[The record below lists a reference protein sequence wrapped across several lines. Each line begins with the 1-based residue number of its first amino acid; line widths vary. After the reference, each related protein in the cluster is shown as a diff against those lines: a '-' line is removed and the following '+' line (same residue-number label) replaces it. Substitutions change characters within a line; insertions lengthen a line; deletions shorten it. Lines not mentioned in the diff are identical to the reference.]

1 MKTPDP
7 KELLDLKKKAEA
19 LEKSQVK
26 GFAKQI
32 QDLFMSDGQIVKKII
47 SLKSPKLS
55 DDELNLLVYGKDLKK
70 ELGAKYQAFKSEK
83 EKEKEIEKEEEEE
96 PKTKKEKRKKDKK
109 LFKPL
114 PKDSPVYKEAENIKS
129 EIKEKFLMW
138 EQKGKLLQKEV
149 VKFGVLVGSTVSAA
163 IVIAAPTSFNVPGAI
178 TLTLTLL
185 NAFST
190 LQAKILDF
198 LPLIKVIELLKFVV
212 PEDQL
217 SKITKPLMA
226 FVTIVVGVSTT
237 IDKISKLL
245 PSMSDAKQEA
255 LTKLKDQ
262 IDNTEKQIKNL
273 KPEDFDTTADFDSK
287 KKELETRKEDLSNKA
302 SKLLS

>member
-1 MKTPDP
+1 MTTPDP
-7 KELLDLKKKAEA
+7 KELLELKKKAES
-19 LEKSQVK
+19 LEKSQIK
-26 GFAKQI
+26 GFAKQVEG
-32 QDLFMSDGQIVKKII
+32 LFMSDGQIVKKII
-47 SLKSPKLS
+47 ALKSPKLS

-70 ELGAKYQAFKSEK
+70 ELGAKYKAFKSER
-83 EKEKEIEKEEEEE
+83 EKEKEIKEEEEEE

-114 PKDSPVYKEAENIKS
+114 PKDNPVYKEADNLKS

-138 EQKGKLLQKEV
+138 EQKGKLLKDEV
-149 VKFGVLVGSTVSAA
+149 VKFGVLVGSTISAA
-163 IVIAAPTSFNVPGAI
+163 VVIAAPTSFNVPGAI

-190 LQAKILDF
+190 LKAKILDF
-198 LPLIKVIELLKFVV
+198 LPLIKVIDLLKFVV

-217 SKITKPLMA
+217 SKITQPLMA

-245 PSMSDAKQEA
+245 PSMSDAKQAA

-262 IDNTEKQIKNL
+262 IDETDKQIKNL
-273 KPEDFDTTADFDSK
+273 NPVNFDTTAAFDSK
-287 KKELETRKEDLSNKA
+287 KKELEDKKKELSDKA
-302 SKLLS
+302 SKLL